1 MGKNIRKKD
10 HPIQFQIA
18 RLHRR
23 CANNF
28 EKVKL
33 IGKGLM
39 AIAVPLGI
47 IYGARE
53 LPTTIE
59 KIKKKQAENR
69 EVAMRRFEEMPAAER
84 DKIWTQ
90 EQQEAIFEHIDKVRA
105 REQ

>member
-18 RLHRR
+18 RLHKR
-23 CANNF
+23 CAENF
-28 EKVKL
+28 EKAKL
-33 IGKGLM
+33 IGKGLL
-39 AIAVPLGI
+39 AIVVPLGI
-47 IYGARE
+47 IYGAGK
-53 LPTTIE
+53 LPEITE
-59 KIKKKQAENR
+59 KIKQKQAENR
-69 EVAMRRFEEMPAAER
+69 EAAMRRFEEMPAAER